1 MLLWLTE
8 QLAEFSGFFNVF
20 HYITFRAMVG
30 AITGLALTLLFG
42 PLVIRQFSDRNISES
57 IREDGPTSHHTKAG
71 TPTMGGIMIVLA
83 IVIAA
88 LLWCDLTSLRVWIVL
103 GSLVGFALIGFL
115 DDYRKFRQQRGIS
128 AGFKFLLQSL
138 LGLGI
143 AITLFMTA
151 TIPEE
156 TELIVP
162 LFKDV
167 IIPLGFGF
175 VILTYLMIVGMS
187 NAVNLA
193 DGLDGLA
200 IMPAVM
206 IAAALGFIAYLV
218 GHDELSAYLFI
229 PNIPGSGELAILC
242 GIMAGAGLGFLWFNA
257 YPAQVFMGDVGALA
271 LGAALGVIGVLVR
284 HEIVLL
290 IMSGIFVLETASVIV
305 QVASFK
311 LTGKRVFQMAPLHHH
326 FELKGWPE
334 SRVIVRFWIISF
346 VLVLIGLAMLKL
358 R

>member
-8 QLAEFSGFFNVF
+8 ILAEFSGVFNVF
-20 HYITFRAMVG
+20 QYITFRAMVG
-30 AITGLALTLLFG
+30 AVTGLSLTLLFG
-42 PLVIRQFSDRNISES
+42 PVVIRQFSQRNISES
-57 IREDGPTSHHTKAG
+57 IRQDGPTSHHTKAG
-71 TPTMGGIMIVLA
+71 TPTMGGIMIVVS

-88 LLWCDLTSLRVWIVL
+88 LLWCDLTSYRVWIVL
-103 GSLVGFALIGFL
+103 AALVGFAFVGFL
-115 DDYRKFRQQRGIS
+115 DDYRKYREQKGIS
-128 AGFKFLLQSL
+128 AGLKFFLQSL
-138 LGLGI
+138 LGLTI
-143 AITLFMTA
+143 AIVLFVTA

-218 GHDELSAYLFI
+218 GHVELSAYLFI
-229 PNIPGSGELAILC
+229 PNIPGSAELAVLC
-242 GIMAGAGLGFLWFNA
+242 GIIAGSGLGFLWFNA
-257 YPAQVFMGDVGALA
+257 YPAQVFMGDVGALSI
-271 LGAALGVIGVLVR
+271 GATLGVIGVLVR

-305 QVASFK
+305 QVASYK

-334 SRVIVRFWIISF
+334 SRVIIRFWIISF
-346 VLVLIGLAMLKL
+346 VLVLIGLSMLKL